1 MESPPCHATCIYDG
15 MATIRA
21 SSPAVTWG
29 QYMSDQLKAFTPP
42 ASWYAKEIVVVF
54 DNYIDDQEY
63 SIKEAER
70 LERVCSPRVH
80 LGSNDQQMIGGKD
93 FQRFIHNKENNDELI
108 KRFNDFAEHPGT
120 RSHLKVPLTINH
132 RNRTKKITMEDVDV
146 TVECNHE
153 EADTRVV
160 LHAFNSDCS
169 RNSNKAKRYGHRAS
183 DDIAFALRNLKLF
196 GASND
201 QKVVVFVAGR
211 NIRKTLDE
219 DGDASVTKF
228 IHETIYSGKRD
239 DDLVT
244 TRMRQYDKVRVKTTQ
259 SIIPDPESIKNL
271 IQRANMAA
279 YYLKAFRSPVIE
291 KIDSCES
298 G

>member
-1 MESPPCHATCIYDG
+1 
-15 MATIRA
+15 
-21 SSPAVTWG
+21 
-29 QYMSDQLKAFTPP
+29 MSQLK
-42 ASWYAKEIVVVF
+42 
-54 DNYIDDQEY
+54 
-63 SIKEAER
+63 
-70 LERVCSPRVH
+70 
-80 LGSNDQQMIGGKD
+80 
-93 FQRFIHNKENNDELI
+93 
-108 KRFNDFAEHPGT
+108 
-120 RSHLKVPLTINH
+120 
-132 RNRTKKITMEDVDV
+132 
-146 TVECNHE
+146 VECNHE
-153 EADTRVV
+153 EADTRVE

-169 RNSNKAKRYGHRAS
+169 VIVKAK
-183 DDIAFALRNLKLF
+183 DTDILILMIYAFALRKPEAIWCMQIDHNKFVNVGKIAQLLDESTSLQLPAFHSLTVCDTTSYFYRSSKI
-196 GASND
+196 S
-201 QKVVVFVAGR
+201 VFEKARKNKSLYLLEQLG
-211 NIRKTLDE
+211 NGKTLDE

-259 SIIPDPESIKNL
+259 SIIPDPESIINL